1 MNICILTLLQ
11 EKLILSLEQER
22 IREHGRAARAM
33 ANQNLP
39 LSVCTILKNEE
50 IYHAMDAEQVIIFQI
65 FVIFTKRRRYMQR
78 NYTHRSIDNICT
90 HTEITSLMFGCL

>member
-1 MNICILTLLQ
+1 MNICIPTLLQ

-50 IYHAMDAEQVIIFQI
+50 IYHAMDAEQVIFQI
-65 FVIFTKRRRYMQR
+65 FVIFTKRRYMQR
-78 NYTHRSIDNICT
+78 IILIEVLTIFVYT
-90 HTEITSLMFGCL
+90 LK

>member
-1 MNICILTLLQ
+1 M
-11 EKLILSLEQER
+11 SLEQER

-50 IYHAMDAEQVIIFQI
+50 IYHAMDAEQVIFQI
-65 FVIFTKRRRYMQR
+65 IVIFTKKRRYMQR
-78 NYTHRSIDNICT
+78 IILIEVLTIFV
-90 HTEITSLMFGCL
+90 HTLK

>member
-1 MNICILTLLQ
+1 MNICIPTLLQ

-50 IYHAMDAEQVIIFQI
+50 IYHAMDAEQVIFQI
-65 FVIFTKRRRYMQR
+65 FVIFTKRKRYVQR
-78 NYTHRSIDNICT
+78 IILIEVLTIFVYT
-90 HTEITSLMFGCL
+90 LK

>member
-50 IYHAMDAEQVIIFQI
+50 IYHAMDAEQVIFQI
-65 FVIFTKRRRYMQR
+65 FVIFTKRKRYVQR
-78 NYTHRSIDNICT
+78 IILIEVLTIFVYT
-90 HTEITSLMFGCL
+90 LK

>member
-1 MNICILTLLQ
+1 MNIGILTLLQ

-50 IYHAMDAEQVIIFQI
+50 IYHAMDAEQVIFQI

-78 NYTHRSIDNICT
+78 IILIEVLTIFV
-90 HTEITSLMFGCL
+90 HTLK

>member
-1 MNICILTLLQ
+1 M
-11 EKLILSLEQER
+11 SLEQER

-50 IYHAMDAEQVIIFQI
+50 IYHAMDAEQVIFQI
-65 FVIFTKRRRYMQR
+65 FVIFTKRRYMQR
-78 NYTHRSIDNICT
+78 IILIEVLTIFV
-90 HTEITSLMFGCL
+90 HTLK

>member
-1 MNICILTLLQ
+1 M
-11 EKLILSLEQER
+11 EQER

-50 IYHAMDAEQVIIFQI
+50 IYHAMDAEQVRIFQI
-65 FVIFTKRRRYMQR
+65 LFSFTKKEK
-78 NYTHRSIDNICT
+78 IC
-90 HTEITSLMFGCL
+90 EIKLYS

>member
-1 MNICILTLLQ
+1 MNICFLTLLQ

-50 IYHAMDAEQVIIFQI
+50 IYHAMDAEQVIFQFI
-65 FVIFTKRRRYMQR
+65 VIFTKRRYMQR
-78 NYTHRSIDNICT
+78 IILIEVLTIFV
-90 HTEITSLMFGCL
+90 HTLK

>member
-1 MNICILTLLQ
+1 M
-11 EKLILSLEQER
+11 SLEQER

-50 IYHAMDAEQVIIFQI
+50 IYHAMDAEQVIFQI
-65 FVIFTKRRRYMQR
+65 FVIFTKRRRYKQR
-78 NYTHRSIDNICT
+78 IILIEVLTIFV
-90 HTEITSLMFGCL
+90 HTLKLTSLMFGFL

>member
-1 MNICILTLLQ
+1 M
-11 EKLILSLEQER
+11 SLEQER

-50 IYHAMDAEQVIIFQI
+50 IYHAMDAEQVIFQI
-65 FVIFTKRRRYMQR
+65 FVIFTKRRYMQR
-78 NYTHRSIDNICT
+78 IILIEVLTIFVYT
-90 HTEITSLMFGCL
+90 LK